1 MYKNK
6 KILAVIPARGGS
18 KGIPSKNIIEVGGKP
33 LIQYTIDCAK
43 NSKYIDRAIIS
54 TDSEEIKKV
63 SIECNGDCLLYTSP
77 SPRD

>member
-6 KILAVIPARGGS
+6 KILASNTSKRGS

-43 NSKYIDRAIIS
+43 HSKYIDRAS
-54 TDSEEIKKV
+54 YFD
-63 SIECNGDCLLYTSP
+63 
-77 SPRD
+77 R